1 MSPPS
6 GKKQAA
12 MTLLFGWVMRQDG
25 SVPPTVSLP
34 KQDRSRATRD
44 RLLEAAVASLA
55 EFGWARTTVA
65 TVAAR
70 AGVSRGAAQHHFPT
84 RGDLVTAAIRHMT
97 EVRLGELRTTL
108 EPPPDGSN
116 RTRWALDRLAGLYTT
131 TLFTA
136 ALHVWAEAAVDAEL
150 RAQVIPLERAL
161 AREAYQL
168 AVALLDVDAADPRVR
183 TVVSGT
189 LDLARGLGLANILT
203 DDTRR
208 RSRILDAWAEQLDLA
223 LARIRD

>member
-1 MSPPS
+1 MS
-6 GKKQAA
+6 
-12 MTLLFGWVMRQDG
+12 QDG
-25 SVPPTVSLP
+25 SVPVSFP
-34 KQDRSRATRD
+34 KQDRSRATRE

-55 EFGWARTTVA
+55 ESGWARTTVA

-97 EVRLGELRTTL
+97 EVRVGELRSTL
-108 EPPPDGSN
+108 EAPPDGSN

-136 ALHVWAEAAVDAEL
+136 ALHVWTEAAVDAEL
-150 RAQVIPLERAL
+150 RAQVIPLERTL
-161 AREAYQL
+161 AWEAYQL
-168 AVALLDVDAADPRVR
+168 AVSMLDVDGDDPHVR
-183 TVVSGT
+183 TVVSGA

-203 DDTRR
+203 DDTKR